1 MNWKIILL
9 AIVAGAL
16 IIPGRIQTASAVSRG
31 VAHDISSSLT
41 ALGSIRAE
49 PVFNPTF
56 AISGNIGSRVVDRFL
71 PGTSDDPVGEPI
83 GGIHS
88 PGLSKTPFPVDDPL
102 EYEHQIPSSP
112 FYETG

>member
-1 MNWKIILL
+1 MNWKLILL

-83 GGIHS
+83 I
-88 PGLSKTPFPVDDPL
+88 TPQPLPIDDPL